1 MYSNDFNT
9 ICTSTLAHSFKIM
22 AHNYKKK
29 YMQFNQ
35 TSAFRGT
42 SEHTKVDK
50 LETGNI
56 LNFFSPDEQK
66 LIITNINEIVKGKL
80 FFLTVLH
87 VSFMSSTGNSV
98 QKRRSL
104 PLPI

>member
-1 MYSNDFNT
+1 MYSNVFNT
-9 ICTSTLAHSFKIM
+9 ISTSTLAHSFKIM

-56 LNFFSPDEQK
+56 LNFFFTWWTKIEYHKYQW
-66 LIITNINEIVKGKL
+66 NC
-80 FFLTVLH
+80 
-87 VSFMSSTGNSV
+87 
-98 QKRRSL
+98 KR
-104 PLPI
+104 

>member
-1 MYSNDFNT
+1 
-9 ICTSTLAHSFKIM
+9 
-22 AHNYKKK
+22 
-29 YMQFNQ
+29 MQFNQ

-80 FFLTVLH
+80 FF
-87 VSFMSSTGNSV
+87 
-98 QKRRSL
+98 
-104 PLPI
+104 